1 MENREDAIQRLID
14 RAEIVETV
22 HLYAT
27 GVDTKNFE
35 LYRSIFADEIEVDF
49 SSYIPD
55 SGPMTI
61 AADLWVASIK
71 PLFVGLDATQHS
83 MSNARVEI
91 KGDHATCVMY
101 MQAEH
106 FLANDQGDSS
116 HTVGGYYTNELVR
129 LPEGWRL
136 KKVKLTVLWQR
147 GNRDVMTLGAERGSG
162 LLQGGS

>member
-1 MENREDAIQRLID
+1 MESRDEATQWLID
-14 RAEIVETV
+14 RAEVVETV

-27 GVDTKNFE
+27 GVDTKDFE
-35 LYRSIFADEIEVDF
+35 LYRSIFTDEIEVDF

-55 SGPMTI
+55 AGPMTI
-61 AADLWVASIK
+61 SADAWVASIK

-91 KGDHATCVMY
+91 DGDHATCVMY

-106 FLANDQGDSS
+106 FLADVEGESS

-136 KKVKLTVLWQR
+136 TKVKLTVLWQR
-147 GNRDVMTLGAERGSG
+147 GNKDVMTLGAQRGSG
-162 LLQGGS
+162 LWPNAG

>member
-1 MENREDAIQRLID
+1 MESRDEALQWLLD
-14 RAEIVETV
+14 RAEVVETV

-27 GVDTKNFE
+27 AIDTKNFE
-35 LYRSIFADEIEVDF
+35 LYRSIFTDEIEVDF
-49 SSYIPD
+49 SSYIRD
-55 SGPMTI
+55 FAPMTI
-61 AADLWVASIK
+61 AADKWVASVK

-83 MSNARVEI
+83 MSNPRVEI
-91 KGDHATCVMY
+91 DRDHATCVMY

-106 FLANDQGDSS
+106 FLANDQGDTS

-147 GNRDVMTLGAERGSG
+147 GNKHVMTLGAQRGSG
-162 LLQGGS
+162 LLQSGS

>member
-1 MENREDAIQRLID
+1 MENRDEAIQWLID
-14 RAEIVETV
+14 RADVVETV

-27 GVDTKNFE
+27 GVDTKDFE
-35 LYRSIFADEIEVDF
+35 LYRSIFADQIEVDF

-55 SGPMTI
+55 SGPMAI
-61 AADLWVASIK
+61 SADDWVASIK

-91 KGDHATCVMY
+91 DGDRATCVMY

-106 FLANDQGDSS
+106 VLANDQGDNS
-116 HTVGGYYTNELVR
+116 HAVGGYYTNELVR
-129 LPEGWRL
+129 SAEGWRL